1 MFLFLSHCTEH
12 FPVAVAPLTSIVAT
26 RCRLY
31 YKFSE
36 QPVGLEIITSSRTLS
51 LPKYIGEK
59 IIRQM
64 KEYLHREI
72 TIQLCRIGSDFEQTL
87 TKRKFV
93 FRWEMLQRIEET
105 IKGIGAAIKK
115 GMSRRFKNE
124 KEATERKNEVS
135 DILTR
140 LDTVKDR
147 LMKLREALGF
157 IRKC

>member
-1 MFLFLSHCTEH
+1 
-12 FPVAVAPLTSIVAT
+12 
-26 RCRLY
+26 
-31 YKFSE
+31 
-36 QPVGLEIITSSRTLS
+36 
-51 LPKYIGEK
+51 
-59 IIRQM
+59 
-64 KEYLHREI
+64 
-72 TIQLCRIGSDFEQTL
+72 
-87 TKRKFV
+87 
-93 FRWEMLQRIEET
+93 MLQRIEET